1 MKTIIYSLKKW
12 NKLWLLFLLLFLL
25 TCQEEDYLNQTSPP
39 AKEKN
44 SYTLNRVAK
53 NKLPETVQQNIASI
67 FKSNNNSFQAKP
79 TGGKPIDTYRISP
92 VLDIVLSGRF
102 GKNYSLDL
110 DYTKTVVLTNE
121 TTNSKTYSIP
131 ININSDA
138 NNFAF
143 GSYVITP
150 STTKNKEDFTGSI
163 HIFIPEPKWF
173 SKNVKNLEM
182 NTFTGIQIS
191 ENFPVDK
198 QLISNNVLTNYYIA
212 GNVTT
217 KEKYKLQY
225 NPDMFFADGG
235 TTTLVKEA
243 IMDTDTGRDPCE
255 DDDVPC
261 KKERVIMLD
270 EIIIVAK
277 RRSTGASNSFG
288 FSNKLALELGL
299 PRRISIPPIY
309 STNNTLNG
317 GFGVTPIGGGGAPV
331 TPISLPSLGVT
342 LNPLSLN
349 FATPVLK
356 LMGIKNTKVSK
367 VFTQPQKDWLAA
379 NPVIAARVAQ
389 FLNNANYSFSAL
401 SFTTKAINALKGG
414 SGANTTVNWENR
426 IINELTG
433 KALCVY
439 KKLEQ
444 LNSTF
449 FSNLINEFFKSSK
462 NAHIKFEVGD
472 IPDDNNFKYKART
485 YPSYNSAQRFYRVRL
500 KTSFV
505 KNASLIEIALA
516 IIHETIHAELLDR
529 SIQSGL
535 ILNIKPNGSYTFQ
548 NYGNISTYNNITIF
562 NALTT
567 YYKNLGNGNP
577 QWNHDQFN
585 IFGYRQKLSENLNQI
600 HPWLDDLNNPLINF
614 INSDSVITDLDDFF
628 DYLSWE
634 GLEGTQEYI
643 NLNDDSKTKKDYISQ
658 YVRSEYNKKCK

>member
-1 MKTIIYSLKKW
+1 MKTIIYFLKKR
-12 NKLWLLFLLLFLL
+12 NKLWFLFLLLFLL

-79 TGGKPIDTYRISP
+79 TGGKPIDTYTISAG
-92 VLDIVLSGRF
+92 LDLELSVRF

-235 TTTLVKEA
+235 TIALVKEA

-288 FSNKLALELGL
+288 LSNKLALELGL
-299 PRRISIPPIY
+299 PRRIRIPPIY
-309 STNNTLNG
+309 STSNTLNG
-317 GFGVTPIGGGGAPV
+317 GLGVTPIGGGGAPA

-414 SGANTTVNWENR
+414 SGANTTVNWENS
-426 IINELTG
+426 IINKLTG

-439 KKLEQ
+439 KKLEDNNLLKKTLQ
-444 LNSTF
+444 RFKGKTPNNLIWNQE
-449 FSNLINEFFKSSK
+449 SNLTIRDK
-462 NAHIKFEVGD
+462 NG
-472 IPDDNNFKYKART
+472 NNVLVNGYTKYGE
-485 YPSYNSAQRFYRVRL
+485 SY
-500 KTSFV
+500 
-505 KNASLIEIALA
+505 
-516 IIHETIHAELLDR
+516 
-529 SIQSGL
+529 
-535 ILNIKPNGSYTFQ
+535 
-548 NYGNISTYNNITIF
+548 NITILLNTEQSINRPSLAVARTILHEAIHADIYRKIKENGGLIF
-562 NALTT
+562 SNNLWTINGSRANFPSLFDAYNEDTKNPYHNYMAKYYREALELGLKEYAKSIGETHTNKFYEDMAWAGLLDTKAWSKQYADPT
-567 YYKNLGNGNP
+567 YANKEKNRIKKVIENYRNSGNN
-577 QWNHDQFN
+577 
-585 IFGYRQKLSENLNQI
+585 EC
-600 HPWLDDLNNPLINF
+600 
-614 INSDSVITDLDDFF
+614 
-628 DYLSWE
+628 
-634 GLEGTQEYI
+634 
-643 NLNDDSKTKKDYISQ
+643 SK
-658 YVRSEYNKKCK
+658 